1 MYNTDNDDEL
11 CGRQAW
17 AVGQV
22 SMELGQAEPSI
33 TIYILIFIQKLGYI
47 YKYHGERVPVAIMDL
62 VTGKQS

>member
-33 TIYILIFIQKLGYI
+33 TIYILIFIQ
-47 YKYHGERVPVAIMDL
+47 
-62 VTGKQS
+62 